1 LQREIA
7 ARAEAERALSEAYEA
22 AGRKNAELENANR
35 HKTQFLA
42 TMSHELKTPLNAIIG
57 FSEMLRD
64 GLDGEVSPRQKD
76 HLDEICQ
83 AGSQLS
89 ALVDDLLDLSHIEAG
104 RFALAPED
112 CDLALLLDE
121 SVARQRAA
129 MAAKHLTFTAEIAPA
144 LGNLRL
150 DPRRLS
156 QILAKLLANA
166 VKFTP
171 EGGAVSLRAR
181 RTVRPPLPQAPG
193 QEAAEY
199 LELAVADN
207 GPGIAPELRERL
219 FEPFALL
226 NGSLTRAQGGTGLGL
241 ALVWRLAALM
251 GGTVAAENVPGA
263 GARFTLWLPWHS
275 SPLPFGEGRSGMD
288 KAAPAVPLALVVEDD
303 DLAAELIRAQL
314 AAEGIEVLRARSAED
329 ALRLAA
335 GRRPDLFTLDILL
348 PGMDGWELLER
359 LKQDERLAGVPVVIL
374 SIIADSG
381 KGMSLGAAK
390 VLQKPYSRRE
400 LKQAL
405 SVLDFAR
412 ADGGPP
418 AVLLVDDDPRAVELF
433 TAHLAQGNY
442 RVLSAP
448 GGAEGLALARAE
460 RPDLIVLDLMM
471 PEMSGFEVVERLKED
486 PATAAIP
493 VLIVTAKIL
502 TDEDRRSL
510 NGHVLRVME
519 KAEFNHGRFIN
530 EVRRALRRRITDTA
544 PCPTEAPPPAAS

>member
-1 LQREIA
+1 MTPSRPKHLLQSWLCGDLEQYNAGLQSEIA
-7 ARAEAERALSEAYEA
+7 ARVEAERALKEAYEA
-22 AGRKNAELENANR
+22 AGRKNAELEKANR
-35 HKTQFLA
+35 LKTQFLA

-129 MAAKHLTFTAEIAPA
+129 MTAKHLAFAAEIAPA
-144 LGNLRL
+144 LGNLWL

-181 RTVRPPLPQAPG
+181 RTVRPALPQTPG

-199 LELAVADN
+199 LELSVADN

-251 GGTVAAENVPGA
+251 GGTVAVESAPGT

-275 SPLPFGEGRSGMD
+275 PLPPFGEERGGMD

-314 AAEGIEVLRARSAED
+314 AAEGIEVLRARSAEE
-329 ALRLAA
+329 ALRL
-335 GRRPDLFTLDILL
+335 
-348 PGMDGWELLER
+348 
-359 LKQDERLAGVPVVIL
+359 
-374 SIIADSG
+374 
-381 KGMSLGAAK
+381 
-390 VLQKPYSRRE
+390 
-400 LKQAL
+400 
-405 SVLDFAR
+405 
-412 ADGGPP
+412 
-418 AVLLVDDDPRAVELF
+418 
-433 TAHLAQGNY
+433 
-442 RVLSAP
+442 VLSAP

-460 RPDLIVLDLMM
+460 RPDLILLDLMM
-471 PEMSGFEVVERLKED
+471 PEIPGFEVVERLKED

-510 NGHVLRVME
+510 DGHVLRVME

-544 PCPTEAPPPAAS
+544 PCPTDAPPPAAS